1 MNVYV
6 GQGVRQVYHRTGQLD
21 VMEVEMW
28 FLLPLILWPLA
39 EIGLFVTLGAEIG
52 LWPTLAWVLISAML
66 GMWIIRRQ
74 GERAQ
79 MALRHGL
86 ATMSDPVSPMARGAM
101 NVAAGALLIL
111 PGFMTDAIGLLLLLP
126 PVRNLIIGQLSRR
139 VVVMQAG
146 QGQGPGMGRG
156 RGAGPDIIDGEFI
169 ELDAQSLPPRPDAAA
184 RSGWV
189 QPD

>member
-111 PGFMTDAIGLLLLLP
+111 PGFLTDAIGLLLLLP

-146 QGQGPGMGRG
+146 MGQGGMGRG

>member
-1 MNVYV
+1 
-6 GQGVRQVYHRTGQLD
+6 
-21 VMEVEMW
+21 MW
-28 FLLPLILWPLA
+28 VLLPVILWPLA

-79 MALRHGL
+79 VALRHGL
-86 ATMSDPVSPMARGAM
+86 ATMSDPLSPMARGAM
-101 NVAAGALLIL
+101 NVAAGVLLIL
-111 PGFMTDAIGLLLLLP
+111 PGFLTDALGLLLLLP
-126 PVRNLIIGQLSRR
+126 PVRAGLIAMLSKR
-139 VVVMQAG
+139 VVVARAG
-146 QGQGPGMGRG
+146 GTDSWAGGRS
-156 RGAGPDIIDGEFI
+156 RGPDIIDGEFI
-169 ELDAQSLPPRPDAAA
+169 ELDAQSLPPRPEG